1 MEFKINDYVY
11 IKTTKDIYVI
21 TKYKMQ
27 NLTNEKIGQL
37 IGKSRTYVNN
47 KFNFAIEIIKK
58 NIA

>member
-1 MEFKINDYVY
+1 MKLQNTVQTKY
-11 IKTTKDIYVI
+11 KDIYII

>member
-1 MEFKINDYVY
+1 
-11 IKTTKDIYVI
+11 
-21 TKYKMQ
+21 MQ